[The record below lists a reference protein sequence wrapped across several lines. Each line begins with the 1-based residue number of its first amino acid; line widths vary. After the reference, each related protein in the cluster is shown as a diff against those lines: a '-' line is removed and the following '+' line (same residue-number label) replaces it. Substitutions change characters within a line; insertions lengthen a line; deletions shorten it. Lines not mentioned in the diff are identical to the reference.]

1 MAKAISFTLN
11 GNKVSVEAD
20 GARML
25 AYVLRGDL
33 GFTGTKIGCG
43 EGLCGACTVLVDGEA
58 VRSCST
64 PLESVAGRSVLTIEG
79 LELNGALHPVQEAF
93 LSHSAYQCGFCTPGM
108 ILSAYALL
116 KKTPHPDR
124 QQVAEALDRNLCRCG
139 AHVRI
144 LAAVQDAAQKGGAL

>member
-11 GNKVSVEAD
+11 GNKVSVEAE
-20 GARML
+20 GSRML
-25 AYVLRGDL
+25 AYILRGDL
-33 GFTGTKIGCG
+33 GLTGTKIGCG

-93 LSHSAYQCGFCTPGM
+93 LSHSAYQCGFCTSGM

-124 QQVAEALDRNLCRCG
+124 R
-139 AHVRI
+139 
-144 LAAVQDAAQKGGAL
+144 